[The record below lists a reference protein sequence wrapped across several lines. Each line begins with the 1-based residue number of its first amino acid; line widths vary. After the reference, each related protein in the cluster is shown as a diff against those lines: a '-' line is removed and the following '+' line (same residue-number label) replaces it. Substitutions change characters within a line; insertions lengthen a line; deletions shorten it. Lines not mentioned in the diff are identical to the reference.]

1 MLAQIL
7 PGPFSDIDAVVPR
20 SLLDVGERLRA
31 LGVGDALDLVEARDC
46 VADVARIGER
56 FLALFGKR
64 IDAIRQIALLRE
76 PAAFFVRLPSGL
88 HASIIPQILAS
99 KHGYKQSCSL
109 KGAVMESPKQW
120 REFVGSTEE
129 SVSEAIERAK
139 DAASE
144 AAESRTGRAARHVA
158 DRVERAVSS
167 RPENAMWRTLWLT
180 LAGAATLG
188 SIGMYA
194 ARRKHESLY
203 VGQFVP
209 VLMMLALWGQLV
221 RD

>member
-20 SLLDVGERLRA
+20 SFLDVRERLRA

-64 IDAIRQIALLRE
+64 VDAIRQIALLRE
-76 PAAFFVRLPSGL
+76 PAALFVRLPSGL
-88 HASIIPQILAS
+88 HASIIPPILAF
-99 KHGYKQSCSL
+99 KHGYKQWSSL
-109 KGAVMESPKQW
+109 KGAVMESRKQW

-144 AAESRTGRAARHVA
+144 AAESRTGRATRHVA
-158 DRVERAVSS
+158 DRVERAVAS
-167 RPENAMWRTLWLT
+167 RPENALWRTLWLM

-188 SIGMYA
+188 SLGMYA

-203 VGQFVP
+203 VSQWVP
-209 VLMMLALWGQLV
+209 VLMMLALWGQIV